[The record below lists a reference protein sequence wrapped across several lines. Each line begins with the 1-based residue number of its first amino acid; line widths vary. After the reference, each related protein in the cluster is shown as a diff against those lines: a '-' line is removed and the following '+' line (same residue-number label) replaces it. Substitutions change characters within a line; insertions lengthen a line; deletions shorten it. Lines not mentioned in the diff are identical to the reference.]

1 VILGRA
7 SRLVQELFY
16 VKLQVF
22 CLFFC
27 LFARKVVL
35 LPTQGLKSFFKN
47 DKMKR
52 KTCKMRTLAMIM
64 AVFSSVAA
72 MGQSEKKNSEPDWL
86 KDFTSRITLNGYAQG
101 GWSYQNPN
109 GEPTNAYNLKRTLLW
124 AKARITDRWS
134 FMFMH
139 DFSSVVQEFY
149 TDYRLSKGNELTVRL
164 GQFKHSYSMEN
175 PLSPTQLELI
185 DVYSQAVLYL
195 AGEGPDPLNGVNYG
209 RDMGLEIYG
218 DLAKGLVHYE
228 LALMSGQG
236 INRRDLN
243 NQKDFIA
250 KLELRP
256 MLGFRVV
263 ASGYL
268 GTGCAVNKA
277 AWNPDIQ
284 VGDNYKRNRYSV
296 GAEYKTQAYTG
307 SKYKEARPASIRA
320 EWLGGQDGDVGSRG
334 GYATVC
340 IPVVDALDVVA
351 SGETFDRNTKVD
363 GWDQTNLTLGLQ
375 YWFYKKCRLQLQ
387 YTRCLCGENISSKDY
402 DWLQAQVQVAF

>member
-1 VILGRA
+1 MKTIIR
-7 SRLVQELFY
+7 
-16 VKLQVF
+16 KL
-22 CLFFC
+22 
-27 LFARKVVL
+27 
-35 LPTQGLKSFFKN
+35 
-47 DKMKR
+47 
-52 KTCKMRTLAMIM
+52 RTLAVAIGLMTSLPIM
-64 AVFSSVAA
+64 AQQNQ
-72 MGQSEKKNSEPDWL
+72 GEPDWM

-109 GEPTNAYNLKRTLLW
+109 GKSQNSYNLKRTLLW

-149 TDYRLSKGNELTVRL
+149 TDYRISKGNEMTVRL

-209 RDMGLEIYG
+209 RDMGLEVFG
-218 DLAKGLVHYE
+218 DLANGLFHYE

-236 INRRDLN
+236 INRKDLN

-256 MLGFRVV
+256 MDGFRVV
-263 ASGYL
+263 ASSYL
-268 GTGCAVNKA
+268 GTGNAVGTA
-277 AWNPDIQ
+277 AWNPEIQ

-334 GYATVC
+334 GYVTFCV
-340 IPVVDALDVVA
+340 PMVDALDIVA
-351 SGETFDRNTKVD
+351 SAETYDRNTKVE
-363 GWDQTNLTLGLQ
+363 GWDQTNLTVGLQ
-375 YWFYKKCRLQLQ
+375 YWYYKKCRLQLQ
-387 YTRCLCGENISSKDY
+387 YTRCLLGNQLGKDY

>member
-1 VILGRA
+1 
-7 SRLVQELFY
+7 
-16 VKLQVF
+16 
-22 CLFFC
+22 
-27 LFARKVVL
+27 
-35 LPTQGLKSFFKN
+35 
-47 DKMKR
+47 MW
-52 KTCKMRTLAMIM
+52 RTLAVAL

-72 MGQSEKKNSEPDWL
+72 MGQSQQQKEEKPNWL
-86 KDFTSRITLNGYAQG
+86 KNLTSRITFNGYAQG

-134 FMFMH
+134 FLFMH

-149 TDYRLSKGNELTVRL
+149 TDYRFTNDNALTVRL
-164 GQFKHSYSMEN
+164 GQFKHSYTMEN
-175 PLSPTQLELI
+175 PLSPTALELI

-209 RDMGLEIYG
+209 RDMGLMVFG
-218 DLAKGLVHYE
+218 DLAKGVLHYE

-236 INRRDLN
+236 INRKDLN

-250 KLELRP
+250 KLEVRP
-256 MLGFRVV
+256 AEGFRVA

-268 GTGCAVNKA
+268 GTGCAVGTAK
-277 AWNPDIQ
+277 WNPTIKE
-284 VGDNYKRNRYSV
+284 GDNYKRNRYSI
-296 GAEYKTQAYTG
+296 GAEYKTGAYTG
-307 SKYKEARPASIRA
+307 SKFKEARPASIRA

-334 GYATVC
+334 GYVTACV
-340 IPVVDALDVVA
+340 PVVDALDIVA

-363 GWDQTNLTLGLQ
+363 GWDQTNLTVGLQ

-387 YTRCLCGENISSKDY
+387 YTRCLCGENISTKDY
-402 DWLQAQVQVAF
+402 NWLQAQVQVAF

>member
-1 VILGRA
+1 
-7 SRLVQELFY
+7 
-16 VKLQVF
+16 
-22 CLFFC
+22 
-27 LFARKVVL
+27 
-35 LPTQGLKSFFKN
+35 
-47 DKMKR
+47 MKR
-52 KTCKMRTLAMIM
+52 KTCKMKLLAVMMMMGSSLM
-64 AVFSSVAA
+64 ASAQQKSS
-72 MGQSEKKNSEPDWL
+72 EIDWT

-109 GEPTNAYNLKRTLLW
+109 DKPQNAYNLKRTLLW

-139 DFSSVVQEFY
+139 DFSSVVQEYY
-149 TDYRLSKGNELTVRL
+149 TDYRLSKGNELTVRFR
-164 GQFKHSYSMEN
+164 QFKHSYTMEN
-175 PLSPTQLELI
+175 PMSPTQLELV

-195 AGEGPDPLNGVNYG
+195 AGEGPDPLNGVNSG
-209 RDMGLEIYG
+209 RDMGLEVYG

-236 INRRDLN
+236 VNRKDLN

-256 MLGFRVV
+256 VDGFRVV

-268 GTGCAVNKA
+268 GTGCAVGTA
-277 AWNPDIQ
+277 AWNPEIN

-296 GAEYKTQAYTG
+296 GAEYKTQPYTG

-320 EWLGGQDGDVGSRG
+320 EWLGGQDGNVGSRG
-334 GYATVC
+334 GYVTTT
-340 IPVVDALDVVA
+340 IPVVDALDIVA

-363 GWDQTNLTLGLQ
+363 GWDQTNLTVGLQ
-375 YWFYKKCRLQLQ
+375 YWFYKKCRMQLQ
-387 YTRCLCGENISSKDY
+387 YTRCMCGDMIGKDY
-402 DWLQAQVQVAF
+402 NWLQAQMQVAF

>member
-1 VILGRA
+1 
-7 SRLVQELFY
+7 
-16 VKLQVF
+16 
-22 CLFFC
+22 
-27 LFARKVVL
+27 
-35 LPTQGLKSFFKN
+35 
-47 DKMKR
+47 MKR
-52 KTCKMRTLAMIM
+52 KTCKVRTLAVML

-72 MGQSEKKNSEPDWL
+72 MGQQKKDGEIDWL

-109 GEPTNAYNLKRTLLW
+109 GKAQNAYNLKRT
-124 AKARITDRWS
+124 
-134 FMFMH
+134 FMH
-139 DFSSVVQEFY
+139 DFSSVVQEYY
-149 TDYRLSKGNELTVRL
+149 TDYRISNDNALTVRL

-218 DLAKGLVHYE
+218 DLLKGALHYE

-236 INRRDLN
+236 INRKDLN

-250 KLELRP
+250 KLEVRP
-256 MLGFRVV
+256 MPGLRFV

-268 GTGCAVNKA
+268 GTGCAVGTA

-296 GAEYKTQAYTG
+296 GAEYKSAPY
-307 SKYKEARPASIRA
+307 SPAKYKEARPLSVRA
-320 EWLGGQDGDVGSRG
+320 EWLGGKDGEVGSRG
-334 GYATVC
+334 GYVTAAV
-340 IPVVDALDVVA
+340 PVVDALDIVA

-375 YWFYKKCRLQLQ
+375 YWFYKKCRVQLQ

>member
-1 VILGRA
+1 
-7 SRLVQELFY
+7 
-16 VKLQVF
+16 
-22 CLFFC
+22 
-27 LFARKVVL
+27 
-35 LPTQGLKSFFKN
+35 
-47 DKMKR
+47 MKR
-52 KTCKMRTLAMIM
+52 ETCKMKLLAVMMM
-64 AVFSSVAA
+64 AGSSLMASA
-72 MGQSEKKNSEPDWL
+72 QQKSSEIDWT

-109 GEPTNAYNLKRTLLW
+109 DKPQNAYNLKRTLLW

-139 DFSSVVQEFY
+139 DFSSVVQEYY

-164 GQFKHSYSMEN
+164 GQFKHSYTMEN
-175 PLSPTQLELI
+175 PMSPTQLELV

-209 RDMGLEIYG
+209 RDMGLEVYG

-236 INRRDLN
+236 VNRKDLN

-256 MLGFRVV
+256 VDGFRVV

-268 GTGCAVNKA
+268 GTGCAVGTA
-277 AWNPDIQ
+277 AWNPEIN

-296 GAEYKTQAYTG
+296 GAEYKTQPYTG

-320 EWLGGQDGDVGSRG
+320 EWLGGQDGNVGSRG
-334 GYATVC
+334 GYVTTA
-340 IPVVDALDVVA
+340 IPVVDALDIVA

-363 GWDQTNLTLGLQ
+363 GWDQTNLTVGLQ
-375 YWFYKKCRLQLQ
+375 YWFYKKCRMQLQ
-387 YTRCLCGENISSKDY
+387 YTRCMCGDMIGKDY
-402 DWLQAQVQVAF
+402 NWLQAQMQVAF

>member
-1 VILGRA
+1 
-7 SRLVQELFY
+7 
-16 VKLQVF
+16 
-22 CLFFC
+22 
-27 LFARKVVL
+27 
-35 LPTQGLKSFFKN
+35 
-47 DKMKR
+47 MKR
-52 KTCKMRTLAMIM
+52 KTCKMKLLAVMMM
-64 AVFSSVAA
+64 AGSSLMASA
-72 MGQSEKKNSEPDWL
+72 QQKSSEIDWT

-101 GWSYQNPN
+101 GWSYQDPN
-109 GEPTNAYNLKRTLLW
+109 DKPQNAYNLKRTLLW

-134 FMFMH
+134 FLFMH

-164 GQFKHSYSMEN
+164 GQFKHSYTMEN
-175 PLSPTQLELI
+175 PMSPTQLELV

-209 RDMGLEIYG
+209 RDMGLEVYG

-236 INRRDLN
+236 VNRKDLN

-256 MLGFRVV
+256 VDGFRVV

-268 GTGCAVNKA
+268 GTGCAVGTA
-277 AWNPDIQ
+277 AWNPEIN

-296 GAEYKTQAYTG
+296 GAEYKTQPYTG

-320 EWLGGQDGDVGSRG
+320 EWLGGQDGNVGSRG
-334 GYATVC
+334 GYVTTT
-340 IPVVDALDVVA
+340 IPVVDALDIVA

-363 GWDQTNLTLGLQ
+363 GWDQTNLTVGLQ
-375 YWFYKKCRLQLQ
+375 YWFYKKCRMQLQ
-387 YTRCLCGENISSKDY
+387 YTRCMCGDMIGKDY
-402 DWLQAQVQVAF
+402 NWLQAQMQVAF

>member
-1 VILGRA
+1 
-7 SRLVQELFY
+7 
-16 VKLQVF
+16 
-22 CLFFC
+22 
-27 LFARKVVL
+27 
-35 LPTQGLKSFFKN
+35 
-47 DKMKR
+47 MKR
-52 KTCKMRTLAMIM
+52 KTCKMKLLAVVIAM
-64 AVFSSVAA
+64 ASSLTASA
-72 MGQSEKKNSEPDWL
+72 QQKNSEIDWT

-109 GEPTNAYNLKRTLLW
+109 DKPQNAYNLKRTLLW

-139 DFSSVVQEFY
+139 DFSSVVQEYY

-164 GQFKHSYSMEN
+164 GQFKHSYTMEN
-175 PLSPTQLELI
+175 PMSPTQLELV

-209 RDMGLEIYG
+209 RDMGLEVYG

-236 INRRDLN
+236 VNRKDLN

-256 MLGFRVV
+256 MDGFRLV

-268 GTGCAVNKA
+268 GTGCAVGTA
-277 AWNPDIQ
+277 AWNPEIN

-296 GAEYKTQAYTG
+296 GAEYKTQPYTG

-320 EWLGGQDGDVGSRG
+320 EWLGGQDGNVGSRG
-334 GYATVC
+334 GYVTTT
-340 IPVVDALDVVA
+340 IPVVDALDIVA

-363 GWDQTNLTLGLQ
+363 GWDQTNLTVGLQ
-375 YWFYKKCRLQLQ
+375 YWFYKKCRMQLQ
-387 YTRCLCGENISSKDY
+387 YTRCMCGNMIGKDY
-402 DWLQAQVQVAF
+402 NWLQAQMQVAF

>member
-1 VILGRA
+1 MIL
-7 SRLVQELFY
+7 
-16 VKLQVF
+16 
-22 CLFFC
+22 
-27 LFARKVVL
+27 
-35 LPTQGLKSFFKN
+35 
-47 DKMKR
+47 
-52 KTCKMRTLAMIM
+52 

-72 MGQSEKKNSEPDWL
+72 MGQSEKKKSEPDWL

-109 GEPTNAYNLKRTLLW
+109 GEKTNAYNLKRTLLW

-134 FMFMH
+134 FLFMH

-195 AGEGPDPLNGVNYG
+195 AGEGPEVF
-209 RDMGLEIYG
+209 G
-218 DLAKGLVHYE
+218 DLAEGFVHYE

-256 MLGFRVV
+256 MPGFRVV

-268 GTGCAVNKA
+268 GTGCAVNTA
-277 AWNPDIQ
+277 AWNPDIH
-284 VGDNYKRNRYSV
+284 VGDNYKRNRYSI
-296 GAEYKTQAYTG
+296 GAEYKTQAYAG
-307 SKYKEARPASIRA
+307 SKYKEARPASVRA

-334 GYATVC
+334 GYATFC

-363 GWDQTNLTLGLQ
+363 GWDQTNLTLGVQ
-375 YWFYKKCRLQLQ
+375 YWFYKKCRVQLQ
-387 YTRCLCGENISSKDY
+387 YTRCFCGENISSKDY